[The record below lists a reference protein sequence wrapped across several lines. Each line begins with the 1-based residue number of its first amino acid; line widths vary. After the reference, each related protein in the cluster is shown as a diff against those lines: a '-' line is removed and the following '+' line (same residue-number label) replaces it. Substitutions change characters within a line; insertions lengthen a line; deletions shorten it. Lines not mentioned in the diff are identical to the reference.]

1 MQMRERETAVQK
13 QNQEKG
19 TLYVL
24 PWRQEGGNNVGL
36 VKAVLRCIVSSQ
48 MVSLVEGPAPRTLFS
63 MQTRLLAASDDFHRL
78 LVYVTMYV

>member
-24 PWRQEGGNNVGL
+24 PWRQEGGNHVGI

-48 MVSLVEGPAPRTLFS
+48 MVSLVWRGSAKNIIQYADS
-63 MQTRLLAASDDFHRL
+63 ITRSIR
-78 LVYVTMYV
+78 